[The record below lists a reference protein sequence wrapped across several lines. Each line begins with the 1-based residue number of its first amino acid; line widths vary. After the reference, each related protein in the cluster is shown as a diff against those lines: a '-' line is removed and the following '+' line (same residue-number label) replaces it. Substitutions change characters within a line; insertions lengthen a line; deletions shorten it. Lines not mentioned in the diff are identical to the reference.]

1 MISHNLYLPL
11 QRNLFNFRFMKKIL
25 KLIGSL
31 AIGAMIGLLLAFL
44 LILIIDGSE
53 GIGEVMNKDINA
65 SKIAISI
72 ACTFASLIITA
83 ILQFA
88 LHEVGHLL
96 FGLASGYKFS
106 SIRIYKYAL
115 VKDDSG
121 FHVKKFNIQGTG
133 GQCIMTLPDDTDPSR
148 VPFFWYNAGGVIVN
162 VLLFAISI
170 VVLSYCDFGM
180 VAESFFIMLAFTGAF
195 IALINGVPL
204 SFNGL
209 CNDGRNIMLLMRNK
223 RSRRFFLRMMQ
234 AANELSKGKRLKD
247 MPREWFE
254 DIPADSPKDYFLL
267 ANRINYAALL
277 EDLGRLD
284 EARQVYEE
292 ISSFG
297 KKLPGLIKL
306 EIGADHILM
315 ELLTT
320 ARHDI
325 VDTIY
330 DKSLKAY
337 INSSYKFSPI
347 KAVALYALAL
357 LHDNDPVR
365 AKQLL
370 DELES
375 HRDDYL
381 MPGEYLTAI
390 YLVGQCNTAHH
401 IMT

>member
-1 MISHNLYLPL
+1 
-11 QRNLFNFRFMKKIL
+11 MKKIL

-31 AIGAMIGLLLAFL
+31 AIGTIIGLILAFL
-44 LILIIDGSE
+44 LILFIDGSE
-53 GIGEVMNKDINA
+53 GLSNAMNIDVNA

-106 SIRIYKYAL
+106 SIRLYKYAI

-121 FHVKKFNIQGTG
+121 YHVKKFNIQGTG
-133 GQCIMTLPDDTDPSR
+133 GQCIMTLPEDTNPSR

-162 VLLFAISI
+162 VVLVAISI
-170 VVLSYCDFGM
+170 VVLSCCDLGM

-195 IALINGVPL
+195 IALTNGVPL

-209 CNDGRNIMLLMRNK
+209 CNDGRNILLLMRNK
-223 RSRRFFLRMMQ
+223 RSRRFFLHMMQ
-234 AANELSKGKRLKD
+234 VASELSRGKRLKD

-254 DIPADSPKDYFLL
+254 DIPVDSPKDYFLL

-277 EDLGRLD
+277 EDSGRFD
-284 EARQVYEE
+284 EARRVYEE
-292 ISSFG
+292 ISSF
-297 KKLPGLIKL
+297 KKDLPGMIKL

-325 VDTIY
+325 VETIY
-330 DKSLKAY
+330 DKWLKAY
-337 INSSYKFSPI
+337 INSSYKYSPI
-347 KAVALYALAL
+347 KTVALYALAL
-357 LHDNDPVR
+357 HHDNDPVR

-375 HRDDYL
+375 HREDYL

-390 YLVGQCNTAHH
+390 YLAGQC
-401 IMT
+401 

>member
-1 MISHNLYLPL
+1 
-11 QRNLFNFRFMKKIL
+11 MKKII

-31 AIGAMIGLLLAFL
+31 AIGAIIGLILAFL
-44 LILIIDGSE
+44 LILFIDGSA
-53 GIGEVMNKDINA
+53 GLSNAMNKDVNA

-83 ILQFA
+83 ILQVA

-106 SIRIYKYAL
+106 SIRIYKYAI

-121 FHVKKFNIQGTG
+121 YHVKKFNIQGTG
-133 GQCIMTLPDDTDPSR
+133 GQCIMTLPEDTNPSR

-162 VLLFAISI
+162 VVLVAISI
-170 VVLSYCDFGM
+170 VVLSCCDLGM

-195 IALINGVPL
+195 IALTNGVPL

-209 CNDGRNIMLLMRNK
+209 CNDGRNILLLMRNK

-234 AANELSKGKRLKD
+234 TASELSRGKRLKD
-247 MPREWFE
+247 MPSEWFE
-254 DIPADSPKDYFLL
+254 DIPVDSPKDYFLL

-277 EDLGRLD
+277 EDSGRFD
-284 EARQVYEE
+284 EARRVYEE

-297 KKLPGLIKL
+297 KDLPGMIKL

-325 VDTIY
+325 VETIY
-330 DKSLKAY
+330 DKWLKAY
-337 INSSYKFSPI
+337 INSSYKYSPI

-357 LHDNDPVR
+357 HYDNDPVR

-375 HRDDYL
+375 HREDYL

-390 YLVGQCNTAHH
+390 YLIGQCDTL
-401 IMT
+401 IPDK

>member
-1 MISHNLYLPL
+1 
-11 QRNLFNFRFMKKIL
+11 MKKIL

-31 AIGAMIGLLLAFL
+31 AIGTIIGLILTFL
-44 LILIIDGSE
+44 LILFIDGSE
-53 GIGEVMNKDINA
+53 GLSNAMNIDVNA

-106 SIRIYKYAL
+106 SIRLYKYAI

-121 FHVKKFNIQGTG
+121 YHVKKFNIQGTG
-133 GQCIMTLPDDTDPSR
+133 GQCIMTLPEDTNPSR

-162 VLLFAISI
+162 ILLFAISI
-170 VVLSYCDFGM
+170 LVLSCCDLGM

-195 IALINGVPL
+195 IALTNGVPL

-209 CNDGRNIMLLMRNK
+209 CNDGRNILLLMRNK

-234 AANELSKGKRLKD
+234 TASELSRGKRLKD

-254 DIPADSPKDYFLL
+254 DIPVDSPKDYFLL

-277 EDLGRLD
+277 EDSGRFD
-284 EARQVYEE
+284 EARRVYEE
-292 ISSFG
+292 ISSFE
-297 KKLPGLIKL
+297 KDLPGIIKL

-325 VDTIY
+325 VETIY
-330 DKSLKAY
+330 DKWLKAY
-337 INSSYKFSPI
+337 INSSYKYSPI
-347 KAVALYALAL
+347 KTVALYALAL
-357 LHDNDPVR
+357 HHDNDPVR

-375 HRDDYL
+375 HREDYL

-390 YLVGQCNTAHH
+390 YLVEECDNLAPGK
-401 IMT
+401 

>member
-1 MISHNLYLPL
+1 
-11 QRNLFNFRFMKKIL
+11 MKKII

-31 AIGAMIGLLLAFL
+31 AIGAIIGLILAFL
-44 LILIIDGSE
+44 LILFIDGSE
-53 GIGEVMNKDINA
+53 GLSNATNKDVNA

-106 SIRIYKYAL
+106 SIRLYKYAI

-121 FHVKKFNIQGTG
+121 YHVKKFNIQGTG
-133 GQCIMTLPDDTDPSR
+133 GQCIMTLPEDTNPSR

-162 VLLFAISI
+162 VVLVAISI
-170 VVLSYCDFGM
+170 VVLSCCDLGM

-195 IALINGVPL
+195 IALTNGVPL

-209 CNDGRNIMLLMRNK
+209 CNDGRNILLLMRNK

-234 AANELSKGKRLKD
+234 TASELSRGKWLRD
-247 MPREWFE
+247 MPCEWFE
-254 DIPADSPKDYFLL
+254 DIPIDSPKDYFLL

-277 EDLGRLD
+277 EDSGRFD
-284 EARQVYEE
+284 EARRVYEE
-292 ISSFG
+292 ISSF
-297 KKLPGLIKL
+297 KKDLPGMIKL

-325 VDTIY
+325 VETIY
-330 DKSLKAY
+330 DKWLKAY
-337 INSSYKFSPI
+337 IKSSYKYSPI
-347 KAVALYALAL
+347 KTVALYALAL
-357 LHDNDPVR
+357 HHDNDPVR

-375 HRDDYL
+375 HREDYL

-390 YLVGQCNTAHH
+390 YLAGQC
-401 IMT
+401 

>member
-1 MISHNLYLPL
+1 
-11 QRNLFNFRFMKKIL
+11 MKKIIR
-25 KLIGSL
+25 LIGSL
-31 AIGAMIGLLLAFL
+31 AIGAIIGLILAFL
-44 LILIIDGSE
+44 LILFIDGSE
-53 GIGEVMNKDINA
+53 GLSNATNKDVNA

-72 ACTFASLIITA
+72 ACTFASLIITT

-106 SIRIYKYAL
+106 SIRIYKYAI

-121 FHVKKFNIQGTG
+121 YHVKKFNIQGTG
-133 GQCIMTLPDDTDPSR
+133 GQCIMTLPEDTNPSR

-162 VLLFAISI
+162 VVLVAISI
-170 VVLSYCDFGM
+170 VVLSCCDLGM

-195 IALINGVPL
+195 IALTNGVPL

-209 CNDGRNIMLLMRNK
+209 CNDGRNILLLMRNK

-234 AANELSKGKRLKD
+234 TASELSRGKRLKD

-254 DIPADSPKDYFLL
+254 DIPVDSPKDYFLL

-277 EDLGRLD
+277 EDTGRFD
-284 EARQVYEE
+284 EARRVYEE

-297 KKLPGLIKL
+297 KDLPGIIKL

-325 VDTIY
+325 VETIY
-330 DKSLKAY
+330 DKWLKAY
-337 INSSYKFSPI
+337 INSSYKYSPI
-347 KAVALYALAL
+347 KTVALYALAL
-357 LHDNDPVR
+357 HHDNDPVR

-375 HRDDYL
+375 HREDYL

-390 YLVGQCNTAHH
+390 YLAGQC
-401 IMT
+401 

>member
-1 MISHNLYLPL
+1 
-11 QRNLFNFRFMKKIL
+11 MKKII

-31 AIGAMIGLLLAFL
+31 AIGAIIGLILAFL
-44 LILIIDGSE
+44 LILFIDGSE
-53 GIGEVMNKDINA
+53 GLSNAMNKDVNA

-72 ACTFASLIITA
+72 ACTFASLLITA

-106 SIRIYKYAL
+106 SIRLYKYAI

-121 FHVKKFNIQGTG
+121 YHVKKFNIQGTG
-133 GQCIMTLPDDTDPSR
+133 GQCIMTLPEDTDPSR

-162 VLLFAISI
+162 VVLVAISI
-170 VVLSYCDFGM
+170 VVLSCCDLGM

-195 IALINGVPL
+195 IALTNGVPL

-209 CNDGRNIMLLMRNK
+209 CNDGRNILLLMRGK
-223 RSRRFFLRMMQ
+223 HSRRFFLRMMQ
-234 AANELSKGKRLKD
+234 VASELSKGKRLKD

-254 DIPADSPKDYFLL
+254 DIPVDSPKDYFLL

-277 EDLGRLD
+277 EDSGRFD
-284 EARQVYEE
+284 EARRVYEE
-292 ISSFG
+292 IYSFG
-297 KKLPGLIKL
+297 KELPGLMKL

-320 ARHDI
+320 ARHDV
-325 VDTIY
+325 VDKIY

-337 INSSYKFSPI
+337 INSSYKYSPI
-347 KAVALYALAL
+347 KAVALYALTL
-357 LHDNDPVR
+357 LHDNEPVR
-365 AKQLL
+365 AKHLL

-375 HRDDYL
+375 HRDEYL

-390 YLVGQCNTAHH
+390 YLIGQCDTVDTNK
-401 IMT
+401 

>member
-1 MISHNLYLPL
+1 
-11 QRNLFNFRFMKKIL
+11 MKKTL
-25 KLIGSL
+25 KLVGGL
-31 AIGAMIGLLLAFL
+31 AIGAIIGLMLAFL
-44 LILIIDGSE
+44 LILFIDGSE
-53 GIGEVMNKDINA
+53 GLSNAMNKDVNA

-72 ACTFASLIITA
+72 VCTFASLLITA

-106 SIRIYKYAL
+106 SIRIYKYAI

-121 FHVKKFNIQGTG
+121 FHIKKFNIQGTG
-133 GQCIMTLPDDTDPSR
+133 GQCIMALPEDTDPSR
-148 VPFFWYNAGGVIVN
+148 VPFFWYNAGGIIVN
-162 VLLFAISI
+162 ILLFAISMI
-170 VVLSYCDFGM
+170 VLSYCDLGM

-195 IALINGVPL
+195 IALTNGVPL

-209 CNDGRNIMLLMRNK
+209 CNDGRNILLLMRNK

-234 AANELSKGKRLKD
+234 VASELSRGKRLKD
-247 MPREWFE
+247 MLREWFE
-254 DIPADSPKDYFLL
+254 DIPVDSPKDYFLL
-267 ANRINYAALL
+267 TNRINYAALL
-277 EDLGRLD
+277 EDSGRFD
-284 EARQVYEE
+284 EARRVYEE

-297 KKLPGLIKL
+297 NDLPGMIKL

-320 ARHDI
+320 ARRDI
-325 VDTIY
+325 VETIY
-330 DKSLKAY
+330 DKWLKAY

-357 LHDNDPVR
+357 HHDNDPVR

-375 HRDDYL
+375 HRKEYL

-390 YLVGQCNTAHH
+390 YLVEECDLVTPGK
-401 IMT
+401 

>member
-1 MISHNLYLPL
+1 
-11 QRNLFNFRFMKKIL
+11 MKKIL

-31 AIGAMIGLLLAFL
+31 AIGTIIGLILAFL
-44 LILIIDGSE
+44 LILFIDGSK
-53 GIGEVMNKDINA
+53 GLSNAMNIDVNA

-106 SIRIYKYAL
+106 SIRLYKYAI

-121 FHVKKFNIQGTG
+121 YHVKKFNIQGTG
-133 GQCIMTLPDDTDPSR
+133 GQCIMTLPEDTNPSR

-162 VLLFAISI
+162 VVLVAISI
-170 VVLSYCDFGM
+170 VVLSCCNLGM

-195 IALINGVPL
+195 IALTNGVPL

-234 AANELSKGKRLKD
+234 TASELSRGKRLKD

-254 DIPADSPKDYFLL
+254 DIPVDSPKDYFLL

-277 EDLGRLD
+277 EDSGRFD
-284 EARQVYEE
+284 EARRVYEE
-292 ISSFG
+292 ISSFE
-297 KKLPGLIKL
+297 KDLPGMIKL

-325 VDTIY
+325 VETIY
-330 DKSLKAY
+330 DKWLKAY
-337 INSSYKFSPI
+337 INSSYKYSPI
-347 KAVALYALAL
+347 KTVALYALAL
-357 LHDNDPVR
+357 HHDNDPVR

-375 HRDDYL
+375 HREDYL

-390 YLVGQCNTAHH
+390 YLVGKCDTL
-401 IMT
+401 ISGK

>member
-1 MISHNLYLPL
+1 
-11 QRNLFNFRFMKKIL
+11 MKKTL
-25 KLIGSL
+25 KLVGGL
-31 AIGAMIGLLLAFL
+31 AIGAIIGLMLAFL
-44 LILIIDGSE
+44 LILFIDGSE
-53 GIGEVMNKDINA
+53 GLSNAMNKDVNA

-121 FHVKKFNIQGTG
+121 FHIKKFNIQGTG
-133 GQCIMTLPDDTDPSR
+133 GQCIMTLPEDTDPSR
-148 VPFFWYNAGGVIVN
+148 VPFFWYYAGGVIVN
-162 VLLFAISI
+162 VVLVAISI
-170 VVLSYCDFGM
+170 VVLSCCDLGM

-195 IALINGVPL
+195 IALTNGVPL

-209 CNDGRNIMLLMRNK
+209 CNDGRNILLLMRNK
-223 RSRRFFLRMMQ
+223 RSRRFFLRIMQ
-234 AANELSKGKRLKD
+234 VASELSRGKRLKD

-254 DIPADSPKDYFLL
+254 DIPVDSPKDYFLL
-267 ANRINYAALL
+267 ANRTNYAALL
-277 EDLGRLD
+277 EDSGQFD
-284 EARQVYEE
+284 EARRVYEE

-297 KKLPGLIKL
+297 KDLPGMIKL

-325 VDTIY
+325 VETIY
-330 DKSLKAY
+330 DKWLKAY
-337 INSSYKFSPI
+337 INSSYKYSPI
-347 KAVALYALAL
+347 KTVALYALAL
-357 LHDNDPVR
+357 HHDNDPVR
-365 AKQLL
+365 AKQML

-375 HRDDYL
+375 HRKDYL

-390 YLVGQCNTAHH
+390 YLVEECDTLTPGK
-401 IMT
+401 

>member
-1 MISHNLYLPL
+1 
-11 QRNLFNFRFMKKIL
+11 MKKIL

-31 AIGAMIGLLLAFL
+31 AIGTIIGLILAFL
-44 LILIIDGSE
+44 LILFIDGSE
-53 GIGEVMNKDINA
+53 GLSNAMNIDVNA

-106 SIRIYKYAL
+106 SIRLYKYAI

-121 FHVKKFNIQGTG
+121 YHVKKFNTQGTG
-133 GQCIMTLPDDTDPSR
+133 GQCIMTLPEDTNPSR

-162 VLLFAISI
+162 VVLVAISI
-170 VVLSYCDFGM
+170 VVLSCCDLGM

-195 IALINGVPL
+195 IALTNGVPL

-209 CNDGRNIMLLMRNK
+209 CNDGRNILLLMRNK

-234 AANELSKGKRLKD
+234 TASELSRGKRLKD

-254 DIPADSPKDYFLL
+254 DIPVDSPKDYFLL

-277 EDLGRLD
+277 EDSGRFD
-284 EARQVYEE
+284 EARRVYEE

-297 KKLPGLIKL
+297 KDLPGMIKL

-325 VDTIY
+325 VETIY
-330 DKSLKAY
+330 DKWLKAY
-337 INSSYKFSPI
+337 INSSYKYSPI
-347 KAVALYALAL
+347 KTVALYALAL
-357 LHDNDPVR
+357 HHDNDPVR

-375 HRDDYL
+375 HREDYL

-390 YLVGQCNTAHH
+390 YLAEQC
-401 IMT
+401 

>member
-1 MISHNLYLPL
+1 
-11 QRNLFNFRFMKKIL
+11 MKKII

-31 AIGAMIGLLLAFL
+31 AIGTIIGLILTFL
-44 LILIIDGSE
+44 LILFIDGSE
-53 GIGEVMNKDINA
+53 GLSNAMNIDVNA

-106 SIRIYKYAL
+106 SIRLYKYAI

-121 FHVKKFNIQGTG
+121 YHVKKFNIQGTG
-133 GQCIMTLPDDTDPSR
+133 GQCIMTLPEDTNPSR

-162 VLLFAISI
+162 VVLVAISI
-170 VVLSYCDFGM
+170 VVLSCCDLGM

-195 IALINGVPL
+195 IALTNGVPL

-223 RSRRFFLRMMQ
+223 RSHRFFLRMMQ
-234 AANELSKGKRLKD
+234 TASELSRGKRLKD

-254 DIPADSPKDYFLL
+254 DIPIDSPKDYFLL

-277 EDLGRLD
+277 EDSGRFD
-284 EARQVYEE
+284 EARRVYEE
-292 ISSFG
+292 ISSF
-297 KKLPGLIKL
+297 KKDLPGMIKL

-325 VDTIY
+325 VETIY
-330 DKSLKAY
+330 DKWLKAY
-337 INSSYKFSPI
+337 INSSYKYSPI
-347 KAVALYALAL
+347 KTVALYALAL
-357 LHDNDPVR
+357 HHDNDPVR

-375 HRDDYL
+375 HREDYL

-390 YLVGQCNTAHH
+390 YLVEECDNLAPGK
-401 IMT
+401 

>member
-1 MISHNLYLPL
+1 
-11 QRNLFNFRFMKKIL
+11 
-25 KLIGSL
+25 
-31 AIGAMIGLLLAFL
+31 
-44 LILIIDGSE
+44 
-53 GIGEVMNKDINA
+53 MNKDVNA

-72 ACTFASLIITA
+72 ACTFASLLITA

-106 SIRIYKYAL
+106 SIRIYKYAI

-121 FHVKKFNIQGTG
+121 FHIKKFNIQGTG
-133 GQCIMTLPDDTDPSR
+133 GQCIMTLPEDTDPSR

-162 VLLFAISI
+162 ILLFAISM
-170 VVLSYCDFGM
+170 VVLSYCDLGM
-180 VAESFFIMLAFTGAF
+180 VADSFFIMLAFTGAF
-195 IALINGVPL
+195 IALTNGVPL

-209 CNDGRNIMLLMRNK
+209 CNDGRNILLLMRNK

-234 AANELSKGKRLKD
+234 VASELSRGKRLKD

-254 DIPADSPKDYFLL
+254 DIPVDSPKDYFLL

-277 EDLGRLD
+277 EDSGRFD
-284 EARQVYEE
+284 EARRVYEE

-297 KKLPGLIKL
+297 KDLPGMIKL

-330 DKSLKAY
+330 DKSLQAY

-357 LHDNDPVR
+357 HHDNAPVR

-375 HRDDYL
+375 HRKEYL

-390 YLVGQCNTAHH
+390 YLIGQCDLVTPGKYHHTNSAGTKDETRAIVTAYRNHVCPKH
-401 IMT
+401 ILVISPRMSYAINATSRKNRQAK

>member
-1 MISHNLYLPL
+1 
-11 QRNLFNFRFMKKIL
+11 MKKIL

-31 AIGAMIGLLLAFL
+31 AIGTIIGLILAFL
-44 LILIIDGSE
+44 LILFIDGSK
-53 GIGEVMNKDINA
+53 GLSNAMNIDVNA

-106 SIRIYKYAL
+106 SIRLYKYAI

-133 GQCIMTLPDDTDPSR
+133 GQCIMTLPEDTNPSR

-162 VLLFAISI
+162 VVLVAISI
-170 VVLSYCDFGM
+170 VVLSCCDLGM

-195 IALINGVPL
+195 IALTNGVPL

-209 CNDGRNIMLLMRNK
+209 CNDGRNILLLMRNK

-234 AANELSKGKRLKD
+234 TASELSRGKRLKD
-247 MPREWFE
+247 MPREWYE
-254 DIPADSPKDYFLL
+254 DIPVDSPKDYFLL

-277 EDLGRLD
+277 EDSGRFD
-284 EARQVYEE
+284 EARRVYEE
-292 ISSFG
+292 INSFG
-297 KKLPGLIKL
+297 NDLPGMIKL

-325 VDTIY
+325 VETIY
-330 DKSLKAY
+330 DKWLKAY
-337 INSSYKFSPI
+337 INSSYKYSPI
-347 KAVALYALAL
+347 KTVALYALAL
-357 LHDNDPVR
+357 HHDNDPVR

-375 HRDDYL
+375 HREDYL

-390 YLVGQCNTAHH
+390 YLAGQC
-401 IMT
+401 

>member
-1 MISHNLYLPL
+1 
-11 QRNLFNFRFMKKIL
+11 MKKIL

-31 AIGAMIGLLLAFL
+31 AIGTIIGLILTFL
-44 LILIIDGSE
+44 LILFIDGSE
-53 GIGEVMNKDINA
+53 GLSNAMNKDVNA
-65 SKIAISI
+65 SKIAVSI

-106 SIRIYKYAL
+106 SIRLYKYAI

-133 GQCIMTLPDDTDPSR
+133 GQCIMTLPEDTDPSR

-162 VLLFAISI
+162 ILLFAISI
-170 VVLSYCDFGM
+170 LVLSCCDLGM

-195 IALINGVPL
+195 IALTNGVPL

-209 CNDGRNIMLLMRNK
+209 CNDGRNILLLMRNK

-234 AANELSKGKRLKD
+234 TASELSRGKRLKD

-254 DIPADSPKDYFLL
+254 DIPVDSPKDYFLL

-277 EDLGRLD
+277 EDSGLFD
-284 EARQVYEE
+284 EARRVYEE

-297 KKLPGLIKL
+297 NDLPGMIKL

-320 ARHDI
+320 ARRDI
-325 VDTIY
+325 VETIY
-330 DKSLKAY
+330 DKWLKAY
-337 INSSYKFSPI
+337 INSSYKYSPI
-347 KAVALYALAL
+347 KTVALYALAL
-357 LHDNDPVR
+357 HHNNDPVR

-375 HRDDYL
+375 HREDYL

-390 YLVGQCNTAHH
+390 YLIGQCDIVTPGK
-401 IMT
+401 

>member
-1 MISHNLYLPL
+1 
-11 QRNLFNFRFMKKIL
+11 MKKTL
-25 KLIGSL
+25 KLVGGL
-31 AIGAMIGLLLAFL
+31 AIGAIIGLMLAFL
-44 LILIIDGSE
+44 LILFIDGSE
-53 GIGEVMNKDINA
+53 GLSNAMNKDVNA

-72 ACTFASLIITA
+72 ACTFASLLITA

-106 SIRIYKYAL
+106 SIRIYKYAI

-121 FHVKKFNIQGTG
+121 FHIKKFNIQGTG
-133 GQCIMTLPDDTDPSR
+133 GQCIMTLPEDTNPSR

-162 VLLFAISI
+162 ILLVAISI
-170 VVLSYCDFGM
+170 VVLSYCNLGM

-195 IALINGVPL
+195 IALTNGVPL

-209 CNDGRNIMLLMRNK
+209 CNDGRNILLLMRNK

-234 AANELSKGKRLKD
+234 TASELSRGKRLKD

-254 DIPADSPKDYFLL
+254 DIPVDSPKDYFLL
-267 ANRINYAALL
+267 TNRINYAALL
-277 EDLGRLD
+277 EDSGQFD
-284 EARQVYEE
+284 EARRVYEE

-297 KKLPGLIKL
+297 KDLPGMIKL

-325 VDTIY
+325 VETIY
-330 DKSLKAY
+330 DKWLKAY

-357 LHDNDPVR
+357 HHDNDPVR
-365 AKQLL
+365 AKQML

-375 HRDDYL
+375 HRKDYL

-390 YLVGQCNTAHH
+390 YLIGQCDLVTPGK
-401 IMT
+401 

>member
-1 MISHNLYLPL
+1 
-11 QRNLFNFRFMKKIL
+11 MKKIL

-31 AIGAMIGLLLAFL
+31 AIGTIIGLILAFL
-44 LILIIDGSE
+44 LILFIDGSE
-53 GIGEVMNKDINA
+53 GLSNAMNIDVNA

-106 SIRIYKYAL
+106 SIRLYKYAI

-133 GQCIMTLPDDTDPSR
+133 GQCIMTLPEDTDPSR

-162 VLLFAISI
+162 ILLFAISI
-170 VVLSYCDFGM
+170 LVLSCCDLGM

-195 IALINGVPL
+195 IALTNGVPL

-209 CNDGRNIMLLMRNK
+209 CNDGRNILLLTRNK

-234 AANELSKGKRLKD
+234 TASELSRGKRLKD

-254 DIPADSPKDYFLL
+254 DIPVDSPKDYFLL

-277 EDLGRLD
+277 EDSGLFD
-284 EARQVYEE
+284 EARRVYEE

-297 KKLPGLIKL
+297 KDLPGMIKL

-320 ARHDI
+320 ARRDI
-325 VDTIY
+325 VETIY
-330 DKSLKAY
+330 DKWLKAY
-337 INSSYKFSPI
+337 INSSYKYSPI
-347 KAVALYALAL
+347 KTVALYALAL
-357 LHDNDPVR
+357 HHDNDPVR

-375 HRDDYL
+375 HREDYL

-390 YLVGQCNTAHH
+390 YLIGQCDIVTPGK
-401 IMT
+401 

>member
-1 MISHNLYLPL
+1 
-11 QRNLFNFRFMKKIL
+11 MKKIL

-31 AIGAMIGLLLAFL
+31 AIGTIIGLILAFL
-44 LILIIDGSE
+44 LILFIDGSE
-53 GIGEVMNKDINA
+53 GLSNAMNIDVNA

-106 SIRIYKYAL
+106 SIRLYKYAI

-121 FHVKKFNIQGTG
+121 YHVKKFNIQGTG
-133 GQCIMTLPDDTDPSR
+133 GQCIMTLPEDTNPSR

-162 VLLFAISI
+162 VVLVAISI
-170 VVLSYCDFGM
+170 VVLSCCDLGM
-180 VAESFFIMLAFTGAF
+180 VTESFFIMLAFTGAF
-195 IALINGVPL
+195 IALTNGVPL

-209 CNDGRNIMLLMRNK
+209 CNDGRNILLLMRNK

-234 AANELSKGKRLKD
+234 TASELSRGKRLKD

-254 DIPADSPKDYFLL
+254 DIPIDSPKDYFLL

-277 EDLGRLD
+277 EDSGRFD
-284 EARQVYEE
+284 EARRVYEE
-292 ISSFG
+292 ISSFE
-297 KKLPGLIKL
+297 KDLPGMIKL

-325 VDTIY
+325 AETIY
-330 DKSLKAY
+330 DKWLKAY
-337 INSSYKFSPI
+337 INSSYKYSPI
-347 KAVALYALAL
+347 KTVALYALAL
-357 LHDNDPVR
+357 HHDNDPVR

-375 HRDDYL
+375 HREDYL

-390 YLVGQCNTAHH
+390 YLVGKCDTL
-401 IMT
+401 ISGK

>member
-1 MISHNLYLPL
+1 
-11 QRNLFNFRFMKKIL
+11 MKKIL

-31 AIGAMIGLLLAFL
+31 AIGTIIGLILAFL
-44 LILIIDGSE
+44 LILFIDGSE
-53 GIGEVMNKDINA
+53 GLSNAMNIDVNA

-106 SIRIYKYAL
+106 SIRLYKYAI

-121 FHVKKFNIQGTG
+121 YHVKKFNIQGTG
-133 GQCIMTLPDDTDPSR
+133 GQCIMTLPEDTNPSR

-162 VLLFAISI
+162 MLLFAISI
-170 VVLSYCDFGM
+170 IVLSCCDLGM
-180 VAESFFIMLAFTGAF
+180 VTESFFIMLAFTGAF
-195 IALINGVPL
+195 IALTNGVPL

-209 CNDGRNIMLLMRNK
+209 CNDGRNILLLMRNK

-234 AANELSKGKRLKD
+234 TASELSRGKRLKD

-254 DIPADSPKDYFLL
+254 DIPIDSPKDYFLL

-277 EDLGRLD
+277 EDSGRFD
-284 EARQVYEE
+284 EARRVYEE
-292 ISSFG
+292 ISSFE
-297 KKLPGLIKL
+297 KDLPGMIKL

-325 VDTIY
+325 AETIY
-330 DKSLKAY
+330 DKWLKAY
-337 INSSYKFSPI
+337 INSSYKYSPI
-347 KAVALYALAL
+347 KTVALYALAL
-357 LHDNDPVR
+357 HHDNDPVR

-375 HRDDYL
+375 HREDYL

-390 YLVGQCNTAHH
+390 YLVGKCDTL
-401 IMT
+401 ISGK

>member
-1 MISHNLYLPL
+1 
-11 QRNLFNFRFMKKIL
+11 MKKIL

-31 AIGAMIGLLLAFL
+31 AIGTIIGLILAFL
-44 LILIIDGSE
+44 LILFIDGSE
-53 GIGEVMNKDINA
+53 GLSNAMNIDVNA

-106 SIRIYKYAL
+106 SIRLYKYAI

-121 FHVKKFNIQGTG
+121 YHVKKFNIQGTG
-133 GQCIMTLPDDTDPSR
+133 GQCIMTLPEDTNPSR

-162 VLLFAISI
+162 MLLFAISI
-170 VVLSYCDFGM
+170 IVLSCCDLGM
-180 VAESFFIMLAFTGAF
+180 VTESFFIMLAFTGAF
-195 IALINGVPL
+195 IALTNGVPL

-209 CNDGRNIMLLMRNK
+209 CNDGRNILLLMRNK

-234 AANELSKGKRLKD
+234 TASELSRGKRLKD

-254 DIPADSPKDYFLL
+254 DIPVDSPKDYFLL

-277 EDLGRLD
+277 EDSGRFD
-284 EARQVYEE
+284 EARRVYEE
-292 ISSFG
+292 ISSFE
-297 KKLPGLIKL
+297 KDLPGMIKL

-325 VDTIY
+325 AETIY
-330 DKSLKAY
+330 DKWLKAY
-337 INSSYKFSPI
+337 INSSYKYSPI

-357 LHDNDPVR
+357 HHDNDPVR

-375 HRDDYL
+375 HREDYL

-390 YLVGQCNTAHH
+390 YLVGKCDTL
-401 IMT
+401 ISGK

>member
-1 MISHNLYLPL
+1 
-11 QRNLFNFRFMKKIL
+11 MKKII

-31 AIGAMIGLLLAFL
+31 AIGAIIGLILAFL
-44 LILIIDGSE
+44 LILFIDGSE
-53 GIGEVMNKDINA
+53 GLSNATNKDVNA

-106 SIRIYKYAL
+106 SIRLYKYAI

-133 GQCIMTLPDDTDPSR
+133 GQCIMTLPEDTNPSR

-162 VLLFAISI
+162 VVLVAISI
-170 VVLSYCDFGM
+170 VVLSCCDLGM

-195 IALINGVPL
+195 IALTNGVPL

-209 CNDGRNIMLLMRNK
+209 CNDGRNILLLMRNK

-234 AANELSKGKRLKD
+234 TASELSRGKRLKD

-254 DIPADSPKDYFLL
+254 DIPVDSPKDYFLL

-277 EDLGRLD
+277 EDSGRFD
-284 EARQVYEE
+284 EARRVYEE
-292 ISSFG
+292 ISSF
-297 KKLPGLIKL
+297 KKDLPGMIKL

-325 VDTIY
+325 VETIY
-330 DKSLKAY
+330 DKWLKAY
-337 INSSYKFSPI
+337 INSSYKYSPI
-347 KAVALYALAL
+347 KTVALYALAL
-357 LHDNDPVR
+357 HHDNDPVR

-375 HRDDYL
+375 HREDYL

-390 YLVGQCNTAHH
+390 YLAGQC
-401 IMT
+401 

>member
-1 MISHNLYLPL
+1 
-11 QRNLFNFRFMKKIL
+11 MKKIL

-31 AIGAMIGLLLAFL
+31 AIGTIIGLILAFL
-44 LILIIDGSE
+44 LILFIDGSK
-53 GIGEVMNKDINA
+53 GLSNAMNIDVNA

-106 SIRIYKYAL
+106 SIRLYKYAI

-121 FHVKKFNIQGTG
+121 YHVKKFNIQGTG
-133 GQCIMTLPDDTDPSR
+133 GQCIMTLPEDTNPSR

-162 VLLFAISI
+162 MLLFAISI
-170 VVLSYCDFGM
+170 IVLSCCDLGM
-180 VAESFFIMLAFTGAF
+180 VTESFFIMLAFTGAF
-195 IALINGVPL
+195 IALTNGVPL

-209 CNDGRNIMLLMRNK
+209 CNDGRNILLLMRNK

-234 AANELSKGKRLKD
+234 TASELSRGKRLKD

-254 DIPADSPKDYFLL
+254 DIPIDSPKDYFLL

-277 EDLGRLD
+277 EDSGRFD
-284 EARQVYEE
+284 EARRVYEE
-292 ISSFG
+292 ISSFE
-297 KKLPGLIKL
+297 KDLPGMIKL

-325 VDTIY
+325 AETIY
-330 DKSLKAY
+330 DKWLKAY
-337 INSSYKFSPI
+337 INSSYKYSPI
-347 KAVALYALAL
+347 KTVALYALAL
-357 LHDNDPVR
+357 HHDNDPVR

-375 HRDDYL
+375 HREDYL

-390 YLVGQCNTAHH
+390 YLVGKCDTL
-401 IMT
+401 ISGK

>member
-1 MISHNLYLPL
+1 
-11 QRNLFNFRFMKKIL
+11 MKKTL
-25 KLIGSL
+25 KLVGGL
-31 AIGAMIGLLLAFL
+31 AIGAIIGLMLAFL
-44 LILIIDGSE
+44 LILFIDGSE
-53 GIGEVMNKDINA
+53 GLSNAMNKDVNA

-72 ACTFASLIITA
+72 VCTFASLLITA

-106 SIRIYKYAL
+106 SIRIYKYAI

-121 FHVKKFNIQGTG
+121 FHIKKFNIQGTG
-133 GQCIMTLPDDTDPSR
+133 GQCIMALPEDTDPSR
-148 VPFFWYNAGGVIVN
+148 VPFFWYNAGGIIVN
-162 VLLFAISI
+162 ILLFAISMI
-170 VVLSYCDFGM
+170 VLSYCDLGM

-195 IALINGVPL
+195 IALTNGVPL

-209 CNDGRNIMLLMRNK
+209 CNDGRNILLLMRNK

-234 AANELSKGKRLKD
+234 VASELSRGKRLKD
-247 MPREWFE
+247 MLREWFE
-254 DIPADSPKDYFLL
+254 DIPVDSPKDYFLL
-267 ANRINYAALL
+267 TNRINYAALL
-277 EDLGRLD
+277 EDSGRFD
-284 EARQVYEE
+284 EARRVYEE

-297 KKLPGLIKL
+297 NDLPGMIKL

-325 VDTIY
+325 VEAIY
-330 DKSLKAY
+330 DKSLQAY
-337 INSSYKFSPI
+337 INSSYKYSPI
-347 KAVALYALAL
+347 KTVALYALAL
-357 LHDNDPVR
+357 HHDNDPVR
-365 AKQLL
+365 AKQML

-375 HRDDYL
+375 HREDYL

-390 YLVGQCNTAHH
+390 YLVEECDTLTPGK
-401 IMT
+401 

>member
-1 MISHNLYLPL
+1 
-11 QRNLFNFRFMKKIL
+11 MKKII

-31 AIGAMIGLLLAFL
+31 AIGTIIGLILTFL
-44 LILIIDGSE
+44 LILFIDGSE
-53 GIGEVMNKDINA
+53 GLSNAMNIDVNA

-106 SIRIYKYAL
+106 SIRLYKYAI

-121 FHVKKFNIQGTG
+121 YHVKKFNIQGTG
-133 GQCIMTLPDDTDPSR
+133 GQCIMTLPEDTDPSR

-162 VLLFAISI
+162 VVLVAISI
-170 VVLSYCDFGM
+170 VVLSCCDLGM
-180 VAESFFIMLAFTGAF
+180 VTESFFIMLAFTGAF
-195 IALINGVPL
+195 IALTNGVPL

-209 CNDGRNIMLLMRNK
+209 CNDGRNILLLMRNK
-223 RSRRFFLRMMQ
+223 RSRHFFLRMMQ
-234 AANELSKGKRLKD
+234 TASELSRGKRLKD

-254 DIPADSPKDYFLL
+254 DIPIDSPKDYFLL

-277 EDLGRLD
+277 EDSGRFD
-284 EARQVYEE
+284 EARRVYEE
-292 ISSFG
+292 ISSFE
-297 KKLPGLIKL
+297 KDLPGMIKL

-325 VDTIY
+325 VETIY
-330 DKSLKAY
+330 DKWLKAY
-337 INSSYKFSPI
+337 INSSYKYSPI
-347 KAVALYALAL
+347 KTVALYALAL
-357 LHDNDPVR
+357 HHDNDPVR

-370 DELES
+370 NELES
-375 HRDDYL
+375 HREDYL
-381 MPGEYLTAI
+381 MPGEYLTAN
-390 YLVGQCNTAHH
+390 YLIGQCDTL
-401 IMT
+401 IPDK

>member
-1 MISHNLYLPL
+1 
-11 QRNLFNFRFMKKIL
+11 MKKTL

-31 AIGAMIGLLLAFL
+31 AIGAIIGLILAFL
-44 LILIIDGSE
+44 LILVIDGRE
-53 GIGEVMNKDINA
+53 GLSNAMNKDVNA

-121 FHVKKFNIQGTG
+121 FHIKTFNIQGTG
-133 GQCIMTLPDDTDPSR
+133 GQCIMTLPEDTDPSK

-162 VLLFAISI
+162 VLLFTISI
-170 VVLSYCDFGM
+170 VVLSCCDLGM

-209 CNDGRNIMLLMRNK
+209 CNDGRNILLLMRNK

-234 AANELSKGKRLKD
+234 AASELSRGKRLRN

-254 DIPADSPKDYFLL
+254 DIPVDSPKDYFLL

-277 EDLGRLD
+277 EDLGRFD
-284 EARQVYEE
+284 EARRVYEE

-297 KKLPGLIKL
+297 KDLPGMIKL

-320 ARHDI
+320 ARRDI
-325 VDTIY
+325 VDKIY
-330 DKSLKAY
+330 DKSLQAY

-357 LHDNDPVR
+357 HHDNDPMR

-375 HRDDYL
+375 HRNDYL
-381 MPGEYLTAI
+381 MPGEYLTAVF
-390 YLVGQCNTAHH
+390 LVGKCNNQEPHLS
-401 IMT
+401 

>member
-1 MISHNLYLPL
+1 
-11 QRNLFNFRFMKKIL
+11 MKKIL

-31 AIGAMIGLLLAFL
+31 AIGTIIGLILAFL
-44 LILIIDGSE
+44 LILFIDGSK
-53 GIGEVMNKDINA
+53 GLSNAMNIDVNA

-106 SIRIYKYAL
+106 SIRLYKYAI

-121 FHVKKFNIQGTG
+121 YHVKKFNIQGTG
-133 GQCIMTLPDDTDPSR
+133 GQCIMTLPEDTNPSR

-162 VLLFAISI
+162 VVLVAISI
-170 VVLSYCDFGM
+170 VVLSCCNLGM
-180 VAESFFIMLAFTGAF
+180 VAESFFIMLAFTGTF
-195 IALINGVPL
+195 IALTNGVPL

-223 RSRRFFLRMMQ
+223 RSGRFFLRMMQ
-234 AANELSKGKRLKD
+234 TASELSRGKRLKD

-254 DIPADSPKDYFLL
+254 DIPVDSPKDYFLL

-277 EDLGRLD
+277 EDSGRFD
-284 EARQVYEE
+284 EARRVYEE
-292 ISSFG
+292 ISSFE
-297 KKLPGLIKL
+297 KDLPGMIKL

-325 VDTIY
+325 VETIY
-330 DKSLKAY
+330 DKWLKAY
-337 INSSYKFSPI
+337 INSSYKYSPI

-357 LHDNDPVR
+357 HHDNDPVR

-375 HRDDYL
+375 HREDYL

-390 YLVGQCNTAHH
+390 YLVGKCDTL
-401 IMT
+401 ISGK

>member
-1 MISHNLYLPL
+1 
-11 QRNLFNFRFMKKIL
+11 MKKIL

-31 AIGAMIGLLLAFL
+31 AIGTIIGLILAFL
-44 LILIIDGSE
+44 LILFIDGSE
-53 GIGEVMNKDINA
+53 GLSNAINKDVYA

-106 SIRIYKYAL
+106 SIRLYKYAI

-121 FHVKKFNIQGTG
+121 YHVKKFNTQGTG
-133 GQCIMTLPDDTDPSR
+133 GQCIMTLPEDTNPSR

-162 VLLFAISI
+162 VVLVAISI
-170 VVLSYCDFGM
+170 VVLSCCDLGM

-195 IALINGVPL
+195 IALTNGVPL

-209 CNDGRNIMLLMRNK
+209 CNDGRNILLLMRNK

-234 AANELSKGKRLKD
+234 TASELSRGKRLKD

-254 DIPADSPKDYFLL
+254 DIPVDSPKDYFLL

-277 EDLGRLD
+277 EDSGRFD
-284 EARQVYEE
+284 EARRVYEE

-297 KKLPGLIKL
+297 KDLPGMIKL

-325 VDTIY
+325 VETIY
-330 DKSLKAY
+330 DKWLKAY
-337 INSSYKFSPI
+337 INSSYKYSPI
-347 KAVALYALAL
+347 KTVALYALAL
-357 LHDNDPVR
+357 HHDNDPVR

-375 HRDDYL
+375 HREDYL

-390 YLVGQCNTAHH
+390 YLAEQC
-401 IMT
+401 

>member
-1 MISHNLYLPL
+1 
-11 QRNLFNFRFMKKIL
+11 MKKIL
-25 KLIGSL
+25 KLIGGL
-31 AIGAMIGLLLAFL
+31 AIGAIIGLILAFL
-44 LILIIDGSE
+44 LILIIDGKE
-53 GIGEVMNKDINA
+53 GLNNAMNKDINA
-65 SKIAISI
+65 SKLAISI

-96 FGLASGYKFS
+96 FGLATGYKFS

-121 FHVKKFNIQGTG
+121 FHIKKFNIQGTG
-133 GQCIMTLPDDTDPSR
+133 GQCIMTLPEDTNPTR

-170 VVLSYCDFGM
+170 AVLSYCDLGM
-180 VAESFFIMLAFTGAF
+180 VADSFFIMLAITGAF
-195 IALINGVPL
+195 IALINGIPL

-209 CNDGRNIMLLMRNK
+209 CNDGRNILLLMRDK
-223 RSRRFFLRMMQ
+223 RSRHFFLRMMQ
-234 AANELSKGKRLKD
+234 VASELSRGKRLKD

-254 DIPADSPKDYFLL
+254 DIPVDSPKDYFLL
-267 ANRINYAALL
+267 TNRINYAALL
-277 EDLGRLD
+277 EDLGRFD

-292 ISSFG
+292 INSFG
-297 KKLPGLIKL
+297 KDLPGLIKL

-325 VDTIY
+325 LETIY
-330 DKSLKAY
+330 DKSQQAY

-357 LHDNDPVR
+357 HHDNDPVR
-365 AKQLL
+365 AKQML

-375 HRDDYL
+375 HREDYL

-390 YLVGQCNTAHH
+390 YLIGQCDTL
-401 IMT
+401 IPDK